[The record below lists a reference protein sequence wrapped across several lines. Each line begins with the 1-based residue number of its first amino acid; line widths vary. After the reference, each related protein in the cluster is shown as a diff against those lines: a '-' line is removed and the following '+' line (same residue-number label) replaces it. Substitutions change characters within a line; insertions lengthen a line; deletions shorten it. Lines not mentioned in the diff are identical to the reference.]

1 MNYAETVKSTLH
13 ADINEMAGHISD
25 FVLHPGK
32 DFTRNRK
39 LGFTRF
45 MDFFISMGCD
55 TIGHE
60 LTKYFDHDIDAI
72 PCNSAFCQQQDKISE
87 DAFSYLL
94 RQFNS
99 HFPMAKYKGKYHLIA
114 CDGSEFNIARNPN
127 DPETFHEPNGKSSLG
142 FNMLHTI
149 SLYDI
154 PSKRYLDVVIQPGR
168 KKNEFQA
175 ICDLIDRYSYGGVPI
190 FVADRG
196 FASYNVFAHALENH
210 YYFAIR
216 AKDINTKRLLGVSEL
231 PDFINKNIEVILSRT
246 QSKKKRIYP
255 DRSEDYRYICS
266 NVTFDYITP
275 ENPEYTMKLRIVR
288 FDLGN
293 GNFENIITNLP
304 QDEFPSEEIKKIY
317 WCRWSIETSFRDL
330 KHSIGTTNFHS
341 KKTSHISKEIWARM
355 ILFNFCS
362 IITMH
367 CVTVKHGRKHLHQV
381 NFSNA
386 IKICHDFLR
395 MKNNSPNIEG
405 LINKYTLP
413 IRPGRNYARQHRF
426 QLPASFAYRFC

>member
-1 MNYAETVKSTLH
+1 MSYAEMVKSTLYS
-13 ADINEMAGHISD
+13 DIHEMSDHVQD

-32 DFTRNRK
+32 DFVRNRK
-39 LGFTRF
+39 LGFETF
-45 MDFFISMGCD
+45 MDLFLSMGSD
-55 TIGHE
+55 SIGHE
-60 LTKYFDHDIDAI
+60 LIKYFDHDADSV
-72 PCNSAFCQQQDKISE
+72 PCNSAFCQQQDKLSE
-87 DAFSYLL
+87 NAFRYLL

-99 HFPMAKYKGKYHLIA
+99 HFPLTEYNNKYHLIA
-114 CDGSEFNIARNPN
+114 CDGSEFNIARNPD

-149 SLYDI
+149 SFFDI
-154 PSKRYLDVVIQPGR
+154 PSKRYLDVIIQPGR
-168 KKNEFQA
+168 KKNEYQA
-175 ICDLIDRYSYGGVPI
+175 ICDLLDRYSYGGTPI

-196 FASYNVFAHALENH
+196 FSSYNVFAHAMENG
-210 YYFAIR
+210 YFFAIR
-216 AKDINTKRLLGVSEL
+216 AKDINTRRLLGVSEL
-231 PDFINKNIEVILSRT
+231 PDYIDTTAEVILSRS
-246 QSKKKRIYP
+246 QSKKKRLQP
-255 DRSEDYRYICS
+255 DRACDYRYICK
-266 NVTFDYITP
+266 NITFDYITP
-275 ENPEYTMKLRIVR
+275 DNPEYDMKLRIVR

-293 GNFENIITNLP
+293 GSFENIITNLP
-304 QDEFPSEEIKKIY
+304 QDEFPSEEIKNIY

-341 KKTSHISKEIWARM
+341 KKVSHISKEIWARM

-367 CVTVKHGRKHLHQV
+367 CVTGKHGKKHPHQV

-386 IKICHDFLR
+386 MKICHDFLQ
-395 MKNNSPNIEG
+395 MKNKSPDIKG